1 MRTQWQGYHS
11 VLADPIEQYLATKRA
26 LGCKFASEDRA
37 LRLFDTWLVEYQLTT
52 LDAITGAQIDAFLA
66 SRPRHNA
73 RSYNALLGIVRRLF
87 EWLIDQQVINTS
99 PLQTDARR
107 ETARAQP
114 FLFDAATIR
123 RLLEEAGRLPDNRRA
138 PLRGPTYEMIFAL
151 IATLGLRISE
161 AARLQCG
168 DVDLD
173 RDVLQ
178 IRNTKFD
185 KSRLVPFGC
194 RLSRRLRDYL
204 AVREAHGYS
213 IAGGAPL
220 FSWNGKTAIATNS
233 IRNTFRDHLRPRLAL
248 DVPPGSIG
256 PRVHGLRH
264 SFAVRT
270 LLRWYRDGQNPA
282 TRLHYLS
289 TFMGHVNP
297 TATAAYLT
305 ITSDLLQ
312 EANQRFAA
320 FAPLGG
326 EVKS

>member
-1 MRTQWQGYHS
+1 MRTQWQGYRS
-11 VLADPIEQYLATKRA
+11 VLADSIEQYLATKRA
-26 LGCKFASEDRA
+26 LGCKFANEDRA
-37 LRLFDTWLVEYQLTT
+37 LHLFDTWLVEHQLTT
-52 LDAITGAQIDAFLA
+52 LDSITGAQINTFLA

-87 EWLIDQQVINTS
+87 EWLIDQQVISTS
-99 PLQTDARR
+99 PLQTAARR

-123 RLLEEAGRLPDNRRA
+123 RLLEEARRLPDNARA

-194 RLSRRLRDYL
+194 RLSQRLRDYL
-204 AVREAHGYS
+204 AAREAHRFS

-220 FSWNGKTAIATNS
+220 FSWNGKTAISTNS
-233 IRNTFRDHLRPRLAL
+233 IRNTFRDRLLPRLSL
-248 DVPPGSIG
+248 NVPPGSMG

-264 SFAVRT
+264 SFTVRT
-270 LLRWYRDGQNPA
+270 LLRWYRDGQKPA

-297 TATAAYLT
+297 SATAAYLT

-312 EANQRFAA
+312 EANQRFEA
-320 FAPLGG
+320 FAPLSA
-326 EVKS
+326 EVRS

>member
-1 MRTQWQGYHS
+1 MRTQWQGYRS

-37 LRLFDTWLVEYQLTT
+37 LRLFDAWLVAHQLHTI
-52 LDAITGAQIDAFLA
+52 DSITGTQIDTFLA
-66 SRPRHNA
+66 SRPRQNA

-87 EWLIDQQVINTS
+87 EWLVDQQVISAS
-99 PLQTDARR
+99 PLQADARR
-107 ETARAQP
+107 ETAQGQP
-114 FLFDAATIR
+114 FLFDEAMIR
-123 RLLEEAGRLPDNRRA
+123 RLLEEAGQLPDNPRA
-138 PLRGPTYEMIFAL
+138 PMRGPIYEMILAL

-173 RDVLQ
+173 REVLQ

-185 KSRLVPFGC
+185 KSRLVPFGSK
-194 RLSRRLRDYL
+194 LSRRLRDYL
-204 AVREAHGYS
+204 ALREARGFS
-213 IAGGAPL
+213 TAGDAPL
-220 FSWNGKTAIATNS
+220 FSWSGKTAIATNS
-233 IRNTFRDHLRPRLAL
+233 IRNTFRDHLLPCLAL

-270 LLRWYRDGQNPA
+270 LLRWYRDGENPA
-282 TRLHYLS
+282 NRLHYLS

-312 EANQRFAA
+312 EANHRFEA

-326 EVKS
+326 EVRS

>member
-1 MRTQWQGYHS
+1 VS
-11 VLADPIEQYLATKRA
+11 RA
-26 LGCKFASEDRA
+26 A
-37 LRLFDTWLVEYQLTT
+37 LIL
-52 LDAITGAQIDAFLA
+52 
-66 SRPRHNA
+66 
-73 RSYNALLGIVRRLF
+73 
-87 EWLIDQQVINTS
+87 
-99 PLQTDARR
+99 
-107 ETARAQP
+107 
-114 FLFDAATIR
+114 
-123 RLLEEAGRLPDNRRA
+123 
-138 PLRGPTYEMIFAL
+138 AL

-173 RDVLQ
+173 SDVLQ

-204 AVREAHGYS
+204 ALRKARRFPT
-213 IAGGAPL
+213 AGSAPL
-220 FSWNGKTAIATNS
+220 FSWDGKTAIATNS
-233 IRNTFRDHLRPRLAL
+233 IRNTFRDHLLPHLAL
-248 DVPPGSIG
+248 DVPSDSIG

-297 TATAAYLT
+297 NATAVYLT

-312 EANQRFAA
+312 EANQRFET
-320 FAPLGG
+320 FASLGR
-326 EVKS
+326 EVRS

>member
-1 MRTQWQGYHS
+1 MRMQWQGYSS
-11 VLADPIEQYLATKRA
+11 VLADPIEHYLATKRA

-37 LRLFDTWLVEYQLTT
+37 LRLFDAWLVAHQLHTI
-52 LDAITGAQIDAFLA
+52 DSITGPQIDAFLT
-66 SRPRHNA
+66 SRQRPNA

-87 EWLIDQQVINTS
+87 EWLVDQQVISTS

-107 ETARAQP
+107 ETGQGQP
-114 FLFDAATIR
+114 FLFDETMIR

-138 PLRGPTYEMIFAL
+138 TLRGPTYEMIFAL

-161 AARLQCG
+161 AAQLQCG
-168 DVDLD
+168 DVDLEH
-173 RDVLQ
+173 DVLQ

-185 KSRLVPFGC
+185 KSRLVPFGSK
-194 RLSRRLRDYL
+194 LSRRLRDYHAL
-204 AVREAHGYS
+204 RENTGFSTA
-213 IAGGAPL
+213 ADRPL
-220 FSWNGKTAIATNS
+220 FSWNGRTAIATNS
-233 IRNTFRDHLRPRLAL
+233 IRNTFRDQLLPHLAIT
-248 DVPPGSIG
+248 VPPGSIG

-312 EANQRFAA
+312 AANQRFEA
-320 FAPLGG
+320 FASLGR
-326 EVKS
+326 EVRS

>member
-1 MRTQWQGYHS
+1 MRTQWQGYRS
-11 VLADPIEQYLATKRA
+11 VLAEHIEYYLATKRA
-26 LGCKFASEDRA
+26 LGCKFANEDRA
-37 LRLFDTWLVEYQLTT
+37 LRLFDAWLVSHQLRTI
-52 LDAITGAQIDAFLA
+52 DSITGDQINAFLV
-66 SRPRHNA
+66 SRPRPDA

-87 EWLIDQQVINTS
+87 EWLVAQQVISIS
-99 PLQTDARR
+99 PLQTEVRR
-107 ETARAQP
+107 ETARRRP
-114 FLFDAATIR
+114 YLFDEAMIRCLLTEAA
-123 RLLEEAGRLPDNRRA
+123 RLPDNPRA
-138 PLRGPTYEMIFAL
+138 ALRGPTYEMLLAL

-168 DVDLD
+168 DVDLE

-178 IRNTKFD
+178 IRNTKFGKD
-185 KSRLVPFGC
+185 RLVPFGC

-204 AVREAHGYS
+204 VLREDRGFS
-213 IAGGAPL
+213 IAADRPL

-233 IRNTFRDHLRPRLAL
+233 IRNTFRDHLIPRLAV
-248 DVPPGSIG
+248 DVPPESIG

-270 LLRWYRDGQNPA
+270 LLRWYRDGQDPA

-297 TATAAYLT
+297 NATAVYLT

-312 EANQRFAA
+312 AANQRFEA
-320 FAPLGG
+320 FAQPTE
-326 EVKS
+326 EVKP

>member
-1 MRTQWQGYHS
+1 MRTQWQGYSS
-11 VLADPIEQYLATKRA
+11 VLADPIEHYLATKQA
-26 LGCKFASEDRA
+26 LGCKFANEDRA
-37 LRLFDTWLVEYQLTT
+37 LRLFDTWLVAHQLHTI
-52 LDAITGAQIDAFLA
+52 DSITGTQIDVFLA

-73 RSYNALLGIVRRLF
+73 RSYNSLLGIVRRLF
-87 EWLIDQQVINTS
+87 EWLIDQQVISTS

-123 RLLEEAGRLPDNRRA
+123 RLLEEAGRLPDNSRA
-138 PLRGPTYEMIFAL
+138 TLRGPTYEMIFAL

-194 RLSRRLRDYL
+194 RLSQRLRNYL
-204 AVREAHGYS
+204 AVREARGFS
-213 IAGGAPL
+213 TAGSAPL
-220 FSWNGKTAIATNS
+220 FSWNGKTSVATNS
-233 IRNTFRDHLRPRLAL
+233 IRNTFRDHLLPHLAL
-248 DVPPGSIG
+248 DVPPGSTG

-312 EANQRFAA
+312 EASQRFEV

-326 EVKS
+326 EVRS